1 VNESFTDRFP
11 VLQQLYRRF
20 LDNED
25 SAGFIKNVA
34 LRYTV
39 PTLERLAERGDK
51 VTRRAALLA
60 LGFLAG
66 YESNAVM
73 GRALRDSDRAS
84 RMIAENSIRSLWCRS
99 GEEHHRQQL
108 SRVIR
113 LNASHEYEAAVR
125 HATLLLR
132 EAPNFAEAWNQR
144 AVAYFQLG
152 DFKESI
158 GDCHQAL
165 EINPYHFGAASGMGQ
180 CYIHLGHPH
189 SALESFQRA
198 LNLNPSLENIRMQV
212 LKLQRV
218 IEEEEEA

>member
-1 VNESFTDRFP
+1 MNESFADRVP

-25 SAGFIKNVA
+25 SAGFIKQVA

-39 PTLERLAERGDK
+39 PTLERLAERGDR

-73 GRALRDSDRAS
+73 GRALRDTDRAS
-84 RMIAENSIRSLWCRS
+84 RMIAENAIRSLWCRS

-108 SRVIR
+108 AKVIR
-113 LNASHEYEAAVR
+113 LNSSHEYEEAIR
-125 HATLLLR
+125 QATLLLR
-132 EAPNFAEAWNQR
+132 EAPSFAEAWNQR
-144 AVAYFQLG
+144 AIAYFQLG
-152 DFKESI
+152 EFEEAI
-158 GDCHQAL
+158 GDCHQTL

-180 CYIHLGHPH
+180 SYLHLGHAH
-189 SALESFQRA
+189 AALESFQRA
-198 LNLNPSLENIRMQV
+198 LNLNPSLESVRMQV
-212 LKLQRV
+212 LKLQKV
-218 IEEEEEA
+218 IAEGDE

>member
-1 VNESFTDRFP
+1 MNDDYFDRTP

-25 SAGFIKNVA
+25 SAGFIKQVA
-34 LRYTV
+34 LHYTV
-39 PTLERLAERGDK
+39 STLERLAERGDK

-84 RMIAENSIRSLWCRS
+84 RMIAENSIRNLWCRS

-113 LNASHEYEAAVR
+113 LNSSHEYEAAVR
-125 HATLLLR
+125 QATLLLR

-144 AVAYFQLG
+144 AVAHFQLG
-152 DFKESI
+152 DFEESI
-158 GDCHQAL
+158 GDCHQTL
-165 EINPYHFGAASGMGQ
+165 EINPYHFAAASGMGQ
-180 CYIHLGHPH
+180 CYLHLGHAQP
-189 SALESFQRA
+189 ALEAFQRA
-198 LNLNPSLENIRMQV
+198 LNLNPSLENVRMQV

-218 IEEEEEA
+218 IEEENEA